1 MEKKTIL
8 LVYRGHFSY
17 LPPFQALVEALLS
30 TNEYNLKVIC
40 SEEEP
45 DMDQLYKND
54 NLEFIHYYTLEPRVG
69 LASRVRNR
77 IKTDFLFKKRV
88 KYDLDTLKYDILWII
103 HERTAISMRD
113 ILVGRKYI
121 LTSYELRDYSE
132 PKLMKPL
139 TRPMRDA
146 KVNIQ
151 CEYNRAWIARMLYG
165 LKETPLVIPNKPFYH
180 PTARNEY
187 NDKITSDGKKI
198 IMYQGVLTKER
209 NVEGM
214 CKAISL
220 LNGFKLVLLGKE
232 TEYVKELKSK
242 YSIVEFLGF
251 IKSPAHLKLTSNAYI
266 GLVTYNPLDLDCA
279 YCAPNKI
286 WEFSGFGIPMICN
299 EIPGL
304 EYTVG
309 ANKCGVCADTNDPE
323 SIVNAIKVID
333 ANYQEYSANAR
344 KMYDSIDLVGLI
356 HRVIDKYNS

>member
-1 MEKKTIL
+1 
-8 LVYRGHFSY
+8 
-17 LPPFQALVEALLS
+17 
-30 TNEYNLKVIC
+30 
-40 SEEEP
+40 
-45 DMDQLYKND
+45 
-54 NLEFIHYYTLEPRVG
+54 
-69 LASRVRNR
+69 
-77 IKTDFLFKKRV
+77 
-88 KYDLDTLKYDILWII
+88 
-103 HERTAISMRD
+103 MRD

-132 PKLMKPL
+132 PELMKPL

-180 PTARNEY
+180 PTTRNEY
-187 NDKITSDGKKI
+187 TDKITSDGKKI

-214 CKAISL
+214 CKAISS

-242 YSIVEFLGF
+242 YSIVEFPGF

-344 KMYDSIDLVGLI
+344 KMYDSIDLVELI